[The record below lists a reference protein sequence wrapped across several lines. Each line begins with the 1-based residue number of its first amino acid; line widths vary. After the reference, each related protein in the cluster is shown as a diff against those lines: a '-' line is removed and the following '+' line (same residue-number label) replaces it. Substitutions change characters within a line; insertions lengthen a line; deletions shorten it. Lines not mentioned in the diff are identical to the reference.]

1 MSRPDTWCDNII
13 MQAVA
18 NALCCIMHITDSN
31 IASAEAT
38 VITPVCSQ
46 GKPKLVFLGYI
57 NGLHY
62 VSTVQKKCGK
72 NKNRL
77 RNLKSKLTMNNEKK
91 QKKLTYYLA
100 YEKRKAAQETK
111 EEKQTRQKKLR
122 EYAKKK
128 RSQESK
134 QKQKRRQKLRENV
147 IRKRSKET
155 KQEKQRRL
163 QRAREYK
170 KRRKLKEIDAG
181 KLLTNQRKGCVRNA
195 VNTLG
200 TSPHGVQQ
208 RQVYLNEFDTV
219 KNGPLHQQ
227 NWAKT
232 NIANFHRSMKYSIYQ
247 CTIWKEA
254 WPRKSKP
261 RSPDSY
267 ICLQCSRDKN
277 SPKKFSVDNLMI
289 PSTIPIEL
297 QGLTQI
303 EEMLIARALPIMRVY
318 IKPGGQR
325 GYSGHCINLPQNIK
339 DLALT
344 LPRYPKDL
352 SVIIVKVRGRNNTF
366 KDVNVRRQKV
376 HKALLWLLQNNPQ
389 HADISINLDALN
401 CLPVN
406 GIPTD
411 LVTVECNDEIVSD
424 EVIEAEGEEPTE
436 NADEDIVYNQ
446 SAEMSSFL
454 PVAEQ
459 QQKEIQAIRNQICGN
474 EPINWP
480 SVDNQP
486 LNEYQTPFLATMAFL
501 TLFPDGKGDP
511 TNPSI
516 LRDIPLNEKIKHLI
530 KFAEK
535 VNGKWLYRFASHPR
549 FSYWAFDMIHRKRA
563 LQQSG
568 IFLKQNPGEAHLIMD
583 ELREMATR
591 NNSAELISKI
601 SRYVANIAGTNV
613 YWRKVRDNLKAII
626 TTVGSP
632 TCFSPFHQLICT
644 GQSYMLFSNKVQTTS
659 PVKNGGK
666 MSLTTLILL
675 TGFSLKG

>member
-1 MSRPDTWCDNII
+1 MNSHPELYIESIGNTSWENHINEMSRPDTWCDNII

-18 NALCCIMHITDSN
+18 NALCCIIHITDSN

-91 QKKLTYYLA
+91 QKKLTYYLV

-195 VNTLG
+195 VNALG

-247 CTIWKEA
+247 CTICKEA

-277 SPKKFSVDNLMI
+277 CPKKFSVDNLMI

-339 DLALT
+339 DLVLT

-406 GIPTD
+406 DIPTD

-516 LRDIPLNEKIKHLI
+516 LRDIPLNEKL
-530 KFAEK
+530 
-535 VNGKWLYRFASHPR
+535 
-549 FSYWAFDMIHRKRA
+549 
-563 LQQSG
+563 
-568 IFLKQNPGEAHLIMD
+568 
-583 ELREMATR
+583 
-591 NNSAELISKI
+591 
-601 SRYVANIAGTNV
+601 NI
-613 YWRKVRDNLKAII
+613 
-626 TTVGSP
+626 
-632 TCFSPFHQLICT
+632 
-644 GQSYMLFSNKVQTTS
+644 
-659 PVKNGGK
+659 
-666 MSLTTLILL
+666 
-675 TGFSLKG
+675 